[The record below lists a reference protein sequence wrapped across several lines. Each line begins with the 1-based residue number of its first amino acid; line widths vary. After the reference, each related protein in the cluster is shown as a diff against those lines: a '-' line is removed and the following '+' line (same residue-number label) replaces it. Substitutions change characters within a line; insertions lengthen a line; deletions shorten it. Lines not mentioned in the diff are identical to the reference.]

1 MKRVK
6 VLIVLFV
13 CMAVMGVVLVMEL
26 LTYALGLLA
35 ALLNAAAK
43 LLNDTGIAVQWAGID
58 LSNTAR
64 GWWHWAVNG

>member
-6 VLIVLFV
+6 VLIVLFA

-43 LLNDTGIAVQWAGID
+43 LLNDTGIAVQWAAID

-64 GWWHWAVNG
+64 GWWHWAVR

>member
-6 VLIVLFV
+6 VLIVLFA
-13 CMAVMGVVLVMEL
+13 CMAVMGVWLALAL
-26 LTYALGLLA
+26 LADVLGLGA

-43 LLNDTGIAVQWAGID
+43 LLNDTGIAVQRAAIG

-64 GWWHWAVNG
+64 GWLRWAVR

>member
-13 CMAVMGVVLVMEL
+13 CMAVMGAVLVM
-26 LTYALGLLA
+26 GLLA
-35 ALLNAAAK
+35 KLLGLTAFWLTIPAK
-43 LLNDTGIAVQWAGID
+43 LLVDTAIAIQCAAID

-64 GWWHWAVNG
+64 GWMRWAVR